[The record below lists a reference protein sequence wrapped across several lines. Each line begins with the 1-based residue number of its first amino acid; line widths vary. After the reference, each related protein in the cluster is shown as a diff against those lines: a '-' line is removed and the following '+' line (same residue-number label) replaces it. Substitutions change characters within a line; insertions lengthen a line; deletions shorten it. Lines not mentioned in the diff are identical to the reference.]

1 MTAGSGMS
9 TPRTVGEVRRRLA
22 EIGNPWT
29 PDPSLA
35 DDAPLPVYHRG
46 GQHEHELPHSR
57 LPEPVDPGSDLT
69 ELITAVPPSNVFLR
83 ARWAELGLLP
93 AGQNGT
99 GGDRS

>member
-1 MTAGSGMS
+1 MS
-9 TPRTVGEVRRRLA
+9 AESSMSEPRTVGEVRRRLA

-29 PDPSLA
+29 VDPALG
-35 DDAPLPVYHRG
+35 DDEPLPVYQRG
-46 GQHEHELPHSR
+46 GQHDHELPNR
-57 LPEPVDPGSDLT
+57 LLPEPVAPGTDLT

-93 AGQNGT
+93 AGDGGS